1 MIEEHSHKSTG
12 LRGVEVADTNICLI
26 EGERGNLFIRGY
38 DIKDLA
44 ENSTYE
50 EIVYLLLFG
59 KLASI
64 DQLNGFKEIIRS
76 NQKLPKE
83 LIVHLQKTTKNTPSM
98 SVLQSSLALLAGYDS
113 EIKVE
118 SKETDRNIAIKII
131 SLLPIIV
138 TAWERIRNNKEPISP
153 NRDLSYAA
161 NFLYMLHG
169 KMPTEEE
176 ARLFDVTLI
185 LHAEHSFNASTFT
198 ARVIAS
204 TGADLYASISGAI
217 GSLSGKYH
225 GGANHLVY
233 ESLLEIKKTSSVEE
247 WVKKRFDSGKRIMG
261 MGHAVYKT
269 MDPRAKILKDMASQ
283 IAKTQGGLVQWM
295 FETTNEMVKITQDEF
310 KKRKNRDLYPNVD
323 LYGAT
328 VYTSLNISVELFT
341 PIFTTSRVAGWSAH
355 ILEEKYPET
364 PSIKPVIYRPSA
376 DYVGRYCGPLGC
388 EFKPLEQRNSGTDD
402 SKLVKSL
409 IEQELNKIPNSRS
422 IPVALSARH
431 VHLSKNDFYKLFG
444 QESEL
449 HPINYLSQ
457 PKEFACLETVDI
469 IGSKR
474 AIYGVRIIGPFR
486 KQTQVEVSRSDGY
499 VLGINPPTRQ
509 SGDLEGTPGIHIMG
523 PKGAIMLKKG
533 VIFAARHIHMTPD
546 DARRFNVT
554 NKQIVAVKFPGKRA
568 GVLDEV
574 VVRINP
580 DYALELHLDLD
591 EANALALND
600 GDLGTLVT
608 DISKSGYSLFR

>member
-12 LRGVEVADTNICLI
+12 LRGVEVAETNICLI

-59 KLASI
+59 TLASS
-64 DQLNGFKEIIRS
+64 DKLNKFKFRIRS
-76 NQKLPKE
+76 NQELPEE
-83 LIVHLQKTTKNTPSM
+83 LISHLQKTSKNTPSM

-113 EIKVE
+113 EIG
-118 SKETDRNIAIKII
+118 KETKDTDRNIAIKII
-131 SLLPIIV
+131 ALLPIIV

-153 NRDLSYAA
+153 KKNLNYAA

-169 KMPTEEE
+169 KTPTKEE

-233 ESLLEIKKTSSVEE
+233 ESLLEIKKASSVEE
-247 WVKKRFDSGKRIMG
+247 WVKNRFNSGKRIMG

-269 MDPRAKILKDMASQ
+269 MDPRAKILKEMA
-283 IAKTQGGLVQWM
+283 AKLVKTRGGLAQWM
-295 FETTNEMVKITQDEF
+295 FETTNKMVKLTQDEF
-310 KKRKNRDLYPNVD
+310 KKRKNRGIYPNVD

-328 VYTSLNISVELFT
+328 VYTCLNIPVELFT

-364 PSIKPVIYRPSA
+364 PTIKPVIYRPSA

-388 EFKPLEQRNSGTDD
+388 EFKPIEERNSEFNNE
-402 SKLVKSL
+402 KLVKNL
-409 IEQELNKIPNSRS
+409 IEQELTKVPNSQL
-422 IPVALSARH
+422 IPVSLSARH
-431 VHLSKNDFYKLFG
+431 IHLAKSDFEKLFG
-444 QESEL
+444 QESNL
-449 HPINYLSQ
+449 HQINYLFQ
-457 PKEFACLETVDI
+457 PKEFACQETVDV
-469 IGSKR
+469 IGPKR
-474 AIYGVRIIGPFR
+474 ALYGVRIIGPFR
-486 KQTQVEVSRSDGY
+486 KKTQVEISRSDGY
-499 VLGINPPTRQ
+499 VLGVNPPTRQ
-509 SGDLEGTPGIHIMG
+509 SGHLEGSPGIHLMG
-523 PKGAIMLKKG
+523 PKGAIMLKEG
-533 VIFAARHIHMTPD
+533 VIFAARHLHMSPD
-546 DARRFNVT
+546 DARRLKVS

-568 GVLDEV
+568 GILDEV
-574 VVRINP
+574 MVRVHP
-580 DYALELHLDLD
+580 DYVLEMHLDLD
-591 EANALALND
+591 EGNALALND
-600 GDLGTLVT
+600 GDIGTLIT
-608 DISKSGYSLFR
+608 DLSKEGYSSFR